1 MYIKITY
8 FPNGKYNGGIPSG
21 KKEYKIALQH
31 ILGYDGHDFPFLY
44 LDLSHSE
51 VLGIISQIKQHRNM
65 HLITMEKLNNGIKN
79 FTIRTI
85 I

>member
-8 FPNGKYNGGIPSG
+8 FPNGKYNGGISSG

-31 ILGYDGHDFPFLY
+31 ILGYNGNDFPFLY
-44 LDLSHSE
+44 LDITSSE
-51 VLGIISQIKQHRNM
+51 ILAIMSQIKQHRNM
-65 HLITMEKLNNGIKN
+65 HLITMEKLDNGIKN
-79 FTIRTI
+79 FTIKTI